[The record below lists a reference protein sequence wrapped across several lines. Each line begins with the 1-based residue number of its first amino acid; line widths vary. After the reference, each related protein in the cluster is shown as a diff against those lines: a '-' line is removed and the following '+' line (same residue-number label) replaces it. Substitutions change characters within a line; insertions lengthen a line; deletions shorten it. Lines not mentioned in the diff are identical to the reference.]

1 MEKEGFQGREHD
13 TSHVGRRRHLH
24 DPGIQQETKPF
35 EFPYSRVIAAPWGD
49 DNLHGE
55 GERMKLGIFSMPSHP
70 PERSLKDGHEWDL
83 QNIIWAD
90 ELGFEEFW
98 IGEHHAMVWEPHPSP
113 DLLVVEGFRETKNI
127 RIGPG
132 GFCLPYHHP
141 AELANRIEW
150 LWRWSRREVT
160 HNHQRTTF
168 AALLEDIHTH
178 FETLRQHPDLVL
190 RQIGS
195 PFAEQGPAAQPL
207 AYAA

>member
-1 MEKEGFQGREHD
+1 MAQGRWH
-13 TSHVGRRRHLH
+13 
-24 DPGIQQETKPF
+24 
-35 EFPYSRVIAAPWGD
+35 FPYARVMAAPWCD

-113 DLLVVEGFRETKNI
+113 DLLVVEGFRQTKHI

-141 AELANRIEW
+141 AELANEVAACVSNG
-150 LWRWSRREVT
+150 SRQARD
-160 HNHQRTTF
+160 
-168 AALLEDIHTH
+168 LLPNRHDA
-178 FETLRQHPDLVL
+178 TLLSFIADQK
-190 RQIGS
+190 
-195 PFAEQGPAAQPL
+195 QPRPI
-207 AYAA
+207 AWA